1 MMYRVVISDF
11 RFVLISDFRIDFQFQ
26 IYMQPAYVIVIENCQ
41 SQILNLF
48 ENRKS
53 EIGNR
58 KLMPTVQYQYS
69 QIKFY
74 NDETPT

>member
-1 MMYRVVISDF
+1 MYRVVISDF

-53 EIGNR
+53 EIEIR
-58 KLMPTVQYQYS
+58 KS
-69 QIKFY
+69 KINAY
-74 NDETPT
+74 NTTSG